1 MSLQAAEIV
10 LNVSERTSGA
20 YGTSLARDRLCHL
33 PSRSPLR
40 RKDRRENLHRFHA
53 ARRRIQARTLP
64 RYPIAPGVYPA
75 DRRSSTLT
83 GGFDPRDCGDAV
95 GVFPHPCPSRQVRP
109 TAARRWRFS
118 FSHPHHHPDNHH
130 EQSRRQHL
138 VRLQVD
144 TLKSAQFGAP
154 APPSQPWR

>member
-53 ARRRIQARTLP
+53 ARRRIQARTVP
-64 RYPIAPGVYPA
+64 RYPIAPRVYPA

-83 GGFDPRDCGDAV
+83 GGSPERVA
-95 GVFPHPCPSRQVRP
+95 
-109 TAARRWRFS
+109 
-118 FSHPHHHPDNHH
+118 
-130 EQSRRQHL
+130 
-138 VRLQVD
+138 
-144 TLKSAQFGAP
+144 
-154 APPSQPWR
+154 